1 MTPLLLLSLL
11 CPHAELDEP
20 YRMEV
25 VMEVAR
31 HKLLTPVFR
40 EQIAREV
47 RDGLQSALG
56 KLVRVRVTD
65 KHPLLTEIR
74 EKGLDRVVA
83 GHRARSN
90 EQTHFVLVDFDGV
103 QYDLRTRMHNGLTGL
118 PSAATRSASTRD
130 RAFVGRLA
138 VLLIERDLG
147 IQGTVMDEPDAG
159 GQVRVRLRGGS
170 LGEVSRWAKKGEL
183 FTVINVPGSGVGVP
197 VPALYLQVMTPPEQ
211 GVCVCRVLRRYRTGS
226 LKDKTAALLAT
237 RTGPLRLRLVQDTP
251 QGPKPYPT
259 SVRLEFRR
267 YGFEGEE
274 GAASITAMGRKD
286 VDTSRLGKQGEFDRI
301 AFITVMS
308 GDTPLARIPVPVVDE
323 SVTVLSLPTL
333 KEEDSGIVDRFRT
346 LARNVL
352 EANQV
357 QSAMFEDINT
367 LVRDPKQRGAAI
379 KRTKETLGRLRE
391 DYERLRT
398 ERDAVQKELAKLDAK
413 DRPPL
418 AGINNTLDR
427 IASGEKELLKYV
439 TDLEK
444 IEAEENDPK
453 RKEWLV
459 KRSEALTLV
468 KKAEVEKAIALLQAG
483 PAAYKTDEDKKLL
496 EQLQQKWK
504 PRDEGHRTARTFI
517 YKTFATL
524 SGKELLDR
532 LGEAETALS
541 TCITADDEYSP
552 VKFREIA
559 LQHVTKLDAESKRLN
574 PELNADDEAPSMIIR
589 EIFPKLRRLIEMAEA
604 TKGDK

>member
-11 CPHAELDEP
+11 CPHAETDEP

-25 VMEVAR
+25 VIEVAR

-65 KHPLLTEIR
+65 KHALLPEIR
-74 EKGLDRVVA
+74 DKGLDRVLA
-83 GHRARSN
+83 SHRARST
-90 EQTHFVLVDFDGV
+90 EQTHFVLVEFDGV

-118 PSAATRSASTRD
+118 PSAASRTGSTRD

-147 IQGTVMDEPDAG
+147 IQGTIIDEPDAG

-170 LGEVSRWAKKGEL
+170 LGEVARWVQKGEL
-183 FTVINVPGSGVGVP
+183 FTVVNVPGNGVGVP
-197 VPALYLQVMTPPEQ
+197 MPALYLQVMTPPEQ

-237 RTGPLRLRLVQDTP
+237 RSGPLRLRLVQETP
-251 QGPKPYPT
+251 QGPRPYPT
-259 SVRLEFRR
+259 SVRLVLRR
-267 YGFEGEE
+267 YGFEGED
-274 GAASITAMGRKD
+274 GALSITATGRKD
-286 VDTSRLGKQGEFDRI
+286 VDTLRFGKQGDFERV

-308 GDTPLARIPVPVVDE
+308 GETPLARIPVPVVDE
-323 SVTVLSLPTL
+323 SVTVLSIPTQN
-333 KEEDSGIVDRFRT
+333 EEESGAIDRFRT
-346 LARNVL
+346 LVRNVL
-352 EANQV
+352 EASQV
-357 QSAMFEDINT
+357 QSAMFEDINA
-367 LVRDPKQRGAAI
+367 LVRDPKQRVAAI
-379 KRTKETLGRLRE
+379 KRTKETLERLRE
-391 DYERLRT
+391 DHERLRA
-398 ERDAVQKELAKLDAK
+398 ERDAVEKELGKLPDK
-413 DRPPL
+413 DRPSL
-418 AGINNTLDR
+418 APINNTLNR
-427 IASGEKELLKYV
+427 IASGEKDLLAHV
-439 TDLEK
+439 NNLEK

-468 KKAEVEKAIALLQAG
+468 KKAEVEKAIALLESG
-483 PAAYKTDEDKKLL
+483 PPAYKTDEDKKLL
-496 EQLQQKWK
+496 EQLKEKWK
-504 PRDEGHRTARTFI
+504 PKDEAHQTARTFV

-524 SGKELLDR
+524 SGKALSDR
-532 LGEAETALS
+532 MGEAETALA
-541 TCITADDEYSP
+541 TCIAANDEYAP

-559 LQHVTKLDAESKRLN
+559 LQHAAKLEAESKTLN
-574 PELNADDEAPSMIIR
+574 PELNADDEQPAMLIR
-589 EIFPKLRRLIEMAEA
+589 EIFPKLRRLIELAEGPKA
-604 TKGDK
+604 EK